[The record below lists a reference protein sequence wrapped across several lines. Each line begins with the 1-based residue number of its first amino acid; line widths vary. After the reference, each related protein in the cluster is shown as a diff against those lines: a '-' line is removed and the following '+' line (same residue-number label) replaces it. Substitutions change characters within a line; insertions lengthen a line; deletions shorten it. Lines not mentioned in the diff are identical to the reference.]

1 MWARIGTPTKVLD
14 ILRIPLRED
23 ILLRPSLYQ
32 WSTDALEIFLDHV
45 HTNKIPPKDVRGTL
59 SEWKGW
65 DFVKMIRYLGFRFH
79 GEYFLN

>member
-1 MWARIGTPTKVLD
+1 M
-14 ILRIPLRED
+14 
-23 ILLRPSLYQ
+23 
-32 WSTDALEIFLDHV
+32 DHV